1 MTIIFVWTNTLYSFC
16 LWHGF
21 EYWCTAYYC
30 YQCFGL
36 VWGEGGGNLRFF
48 EAFKQAWK
56 EGGLRVLP
64 QEFFPRIYDFFLT
77 YSDIDSDD
85 AILDWNE

>member
-1 MTIIFVWTNTLYSFC
+1 MVLNTDVLHIIVISV
-16 LWHGF
+16 
-21 EYWCTAYYC
+21 
-30 YQCFGL
+30 L
-36 VWGEGGGNLRFF
+36 VWFGGRGGGNLRFF

-64 QEFFPRIYDFFLT
+64 QEFFPRIYEFFLT
-77 YSDIDSDD
+77 SSDIDSDD